1 MYTDHHAVKVKI
13 CGLRS
18 SDDAR
23 AVNAVLPD
31 YTGFIFDSSR
41 KRYIEPEKAERV
53 RRLLDGRIRPVGV
66 FVNAGV
72 PEIMETL
79 EICRLDMV
87 QLHGEE
93 SNAMI
98 RELREA
104 YQKRWREQEENTIR
118 PEQEKNT
125 IRSELEKNTDRPVAE
140 KHTAW
145 PVTKE
150 NPKRPESGAEQ
161 RVSRSK
167 RRRELCIVKAFRI
180 DTEEDV
186 KRAEASAADGI
197 LLDHGAGG
205 TGESFDWNLLR
216 NCRRPFFLAGG
227 LTPDNVA
234 EAVRRTRPYAVDV
247 SSSLETNGRK
257 DPEKIRRFM
266 AAVRRMDE
274 R

>member
-1 MYTDHHAVKVKI
+1 MSTDRYAVKVKI

-18 SDDAR
+18 PDDAR

-72 PEIMETL
+72 PEIMEVL
-79 EICRLDMV
+79 ETCRLDMV

-93 SNAMI
+93 SNEMI

-104 YQKRWREQEENTIR
+104 YQKRWRKPEESTGRPEPGKSTDGPVPAESAGRPEPEEEQED
-118 PEQEKNT
+118 P
-125 IRSELEKNTDRPVAE
+125 L
-140 KHTAW
+140 
-145 PVTKE
+145 
-150 NPKRPESGAEQ
+150 
-161 RVSRSK
+161 SK
-167 RRRELCIVKAFRI
+167 GRRELCIVKAFRI
-180 DTEEDV
+180 DTKEDIEQ
-186 KRAEASAADGI
+186 AEASAADEI

-205 TGESFDWNLLR
+205 TGESFDWSLLQ
-216 NCRRPFFLAGG
+216 NCRRRFFLAGG
-227 LTPDNVA
+227 LTSDNVA
-234 EAVRRTRPYAVDV
+234 EAIRQTRPYAVDV
-247 SSSLETNGRK
+247 SSSLETDGRK

-266 AAVRRMDE
+266 AAVRGTMGR
-274 R
+274 